1 MFWSAGCILGRARVA
16 SRRRVLFSF
25 FGQIFPI
32 VSSLFL
38 RMNRSIGVD
47 TFYTNLGSTYTRN
60 KVGYEQV
67 GSSPS
72 DLGVRGSNPGWCFF
86 FCVTFPFFLFQCKN
100 MVRTVFYT
108 PGTYMC
114 MYHYDWGV
122 VSTINHLTR
131 VTKSYLLALGTTQ
144 ISSYFTKHWT
154 KFLTHYESTIN
165 TILWCW
171 LLSYQVQ

>member
-1 MFWSAGCILGRARVA
+1 MRSTIRSGVRSTCLTLSVSPDSVRCGLRSTGLTLFVSPDFAGSGLGRARVV

-114 MYHYDWGV
+114 MYHYD
-122 VSTINHLTR
+122 
-131 VTKSYLLALGTTQ
+131 
-144 ISSYFTKHWT
+144 
-154 KFLTHYESTIN
+154 
-165 TILWCW
+165 
-171 LLSYQVQ
+171 